1 MGKGSG
7 GGGMN
12 ATWQSPPVRVDGIDV
27 SVHATPRGVIFG
39 KLSDG
44 VYSSDLLLTPEQAM
58 ELADALTQAAAKCL
72 AARGAK

>member
-1 MGKGSG
+1 M
-7 GGGMN
+7 
-12 ATWQSPPVRVDGIDV
+12 ATWKSKPIEVDGIQLQIHV
-27 SVHATPRGVIFG
+27 SDDGVTLG
-39 KLSDG
+39 KIHDG